1 MKELQVFKKAEFGEL
16 RTVVKNGE
24 PWFAAT
30 DVCRALEIVNVP
42 QAVGRMDED
51 EKMTICSTDSH
62 SGQRGGAQSLNFVSE
77 SGLYALVLGSRK
89 PSAHAFKR
97 WVTHDVVP
105 SIRKH
110 GAYLTPE
117 KVEEVLLNPDTI
129 IKLATQ
135 LKREQEEKR
144 RLQEQKELDKP
155 KVLFADSVTTS
166 PSSIL
171 VREMAKILKQNG
183 ISIGERRLY
192 QKLREKGYLIK
203 KRGSDYNMPTQRAME
218 LKLFEIK
225 ETVITHSDG
234 RITVNRTPKVTG
246 KGQMY
251 FVNKFLAEEA
261 AV

>member
-1 MKELQVFKKAEFGEL
+1 M
-16 RTVVKNGE
+16 
-24 PWFAAT
+24 
-30 DVCRALEIVNVP
+30 
-42 QAVGRMDED
+42 
-51 EKMTICSTDSH
+51 
-62 SGQRGGAQSLNFVSE
+62 
-77 SGLYALVLGSRK
+77 
-89 PSAHAFKR
+89 
-97 WVTHDVVP
+97 
-105 SIRKH
+105 
-110 GAYLTPE
+110 
-117 KVEEVLLNPDTI
+117 NPDTI